1 MPSNIDYNPKL
12 LSEVQKIGHF
22 KFKKDAVNAALKE
35 FVDRRKQKKIFHLF
49 GKIEYE
55 PNYCHKEGRVRKCK
69 F

>member
-1 MPSNIDYNPKL
+1 MPSNIDYDPKL
-12 LSEVQKIGHF
+12 LSEAQKIGHF

-35 FVDRRKQKKIFHLF
+35 FVDKRKQKDIFRLF

-55 PNYCHKEGRVRKCK
+55 PSYDSKAGRSRKCK